1 MTAVDDRPITGVV
14 DSFEGLEVPEGHK
27 AELLRGDIALMAG
40 PDLVHN
46 RIVTALRDQ
55 IPYRRRERLR
65 TQDIGLLKENSEPQ
79 PGLVVL
85 NAARDRTMAACS
97 RSSWSPRWS
106 RSSPAPA
113 STGTTATS
121 GRSTR
126 PGAYPVT

>member
-14 DSFEGLEVPEGHK
+14 DSFEGLEVPRDTRRNSCGE
-27 AELLRGDIALMAG
+27 IVLMAG